1 MTPRRLLVVS
11 YFHPP
16 FPTSGG
22 NRWVSM
28 GRHLRAAGHEV
39 AFVASDAFGTLPDD
53 EEQRVARARDL
64 KSMALLRRVLRRGD
78 LASPG
83 AGAVSE
89 RPAPAL
95 LTRILVPDAHVVS
108 WLPWAIATTRR
119 LCASGA
125 VDCLVTTGPPD
136 SAHLVGLALGR
147 RRPAW
152 IADFRDGWSFE
163 PLREPFPTRAQRR
176 LDVALERRVARGAE
190 GVVAATEPIAADL
203 RRRFGIDARTVNN
216 GYDPVLDDEV
226 ARTTVPAL
234 PSDRL
239 LLVHTGALS
248 GPRGRDSAPLLDTLA
263 RLDRE
268 APDVAARLALVQ
280 VGPHSEADERR
291 IAPLRERGL
300 AVTLGSVPRLVSLAL
315 QRRAD
320 ALLLITSD
328 EVSQSTGKLYEYLAA
343 GRPIIALAD
352 GNEAARIVRETDA
365 GTTLPPA
372 DQWAIEAALRR
383 LVSGDLARGFAPH
396 DTERY
401 LYPRPAE
408 AIATL
413 VEEALAR
420 RRGAA
425 ARSR

>member
-147 RRPAW
+147 QRPAW

-163 PLREPFPTRAQRR
+163 PLREPFPTRTQRR

-203 RRRFGIDARTVNN
+203 RRRLGVDVRTVNN

-226 ARTTVPAL
+226 ARAPVPAL

-248 GPRGRDSAPLLDTLA
+248 GPRGRDPGPLLDTLA

-268 APDVAARLALVQ
+268 APDVAARIALVHA
-280 VGPHSEADERR
+280 GPHIDVDERR
-291 IAPLRERGL
+291 FAALRERGL
-300 AVTLGSVPRLVSLAL
+300 AVTLGSVPRLASLAL
-315 QRRAD
+315 QRCAD
-320 ALLLITSD
+320 ALLLVTAQGGS
-328 EVSQSTGKLYEYLAA
+328 ESTGKLYEYLAA
-343 GRPIIALAD
+343 DRPIIALAD
-352 GNEAARIVRETDA
+352 GNAAARIVAET
-365 GTTLPPA
+365 GSGMTVPPA
-372 DQWAIEAALRR
+372 DSKAIEVALRA
-383 LVSGDLARGFAPH
+383 LASGELARRFAPH
-396 DTERY
+396 DTGRY

-420 RRGAA
+420 RRSAA